1 MVGLEIE
8 SGSIGVAEVP
18 QQRRRLTSRRRHLT
32 ASPRGLPY
40 GEVAD
45 PDSVTEALREL
56 FATHKLSKRVRL
68 GIANQRVVVR
78 TLRLPAIEDPAELAA
93 AVRFSAQEQIA
104 MPLDQAVI
112 DHRVVGGVPAVEG
125 APPQVDVIVVA
136 ARRDMIA
143 ASLKPLRDAGLEPV
157 GVDLAAFGM
166 IRALGDLAAPAPAT
180 EVDPQPMP
188 TAVLYCSVGDMTNLA
203 VAKGRSCL
211 FTRVSPVGLED
222 IAGGLASV
230 TGLSPEH
237 AQMWLAH
244 VGLAQPVEAIEGDPD
259 TVGKTRAALE
269 TGASGLLDELRLSL
283 DFYGAQEAA
292 VPVERV
298 VLCGPGSAIP
308 GLAAH
313 MEPVLGL
320 PIVVAR
326 PRRCRPRPHLR
337 RPPHPSLRTCPRA
350 LAMRPVN
357 LIPSEERPG
366 GRKPMR
372 GGPLAYIVVGA
383 LAAAVI
389 AVAVLAVTENQISDS
404 KAEITRLET
413 EKTAVEAPCPGARRL
428 LPVPP
433 AARTARPDDRR
444 SRPNSRFDWQRACA
458 NWRSSCPATSG

>member
-1 MVGLEIE
+1 MQDAMDALRRPLSLKTPALKMPSLSLPSLKKGGTKESALVGLEIE
-8 SGSIGVAEVP
+8 AGSIGVAEVH
-18 QQRRRLTSRRRHLT
+18 SNGT
-32 ASPRGLPY
+32 AHVTATATAPLPPEAFRD

-45 PDSVTEALREL
+45 PDCVTEALKEL
-56 FATHKLSKRVRL
+56 FGTHKLSKRVRL

-112 DHRVVGGVPAVEG
+112 DHRVVGGVPAAEG
-125 APPQVDVIVVA
+125 TAPQVDVIVVA

-143 ASLKPLRDAGLEPV
+143 ASLKPLKDAGLEPV
-157 GVDLAAFGM
+157 GVDLSAFGM
-166 IRALGDLAAPAPAT
+166 IRSLGDLAAPAPAA
-180 EVDPQPMP
+180 EADPRPAP
-188 TAVLYCSVGDMTNLA
+188 TAVLYCSVGDVTNLA

-222 IAGGLASV
+222 ITGALASA

-237 AQMWLAH
+237 AQMWLVH
-244 VGLAQPVEAIEGDPD
+244 VGLAEPAETIEGDPD

-320 PIVVAR
+320 PIVAAR
-326 PRRCRPRPHLR
+326 PE
-337 RPPHPSLRTCPRA
+337 A
-350 LAMRPVN
+350 LAGLDPA
-357 LIPSEERPG
+357 S
-366 GRKPMR
+366 
-372 GGPLAYIVVGA
+372 
-383 LAAAVI
+383 
-389 AVAVLAVTENQISDS
+389 
-404 KAEITRLET
+404 
-413 EKTAVEAPCPGARRL
+413 
-428 LPVPP
+428 
-433 AARTARPDDRR
+433 AARLTLPFGLALER
-444 SRPNSRFDWQRACA
+444 
-458 NWRSSCPATSG
+458 